1 MRKIFSHH
9 LRPTAGRAALVIW
22 ASGLLLLVL
31 CSLWAMRAD
40 RESARERLAVQA
52 RNTAVQLAA
61 LLAVPAWDVDELS
74 ARTIVMAAMED
85 ERIYAIQVQTL
96 QGMLEGQR
104 RNYQW
109 EPVPWDDEMAEDA
122 VAGLSPLRVEGRPV
136 GTVQVYVAPRVSQE
150 EAALVARRELW
161 RFALSAAFWT
171 AGLAVVFRL
180 RRGRRPE
187 AASGGH
193 MPGMPD
199 TVGTSD
205 ISQIAGTSGIS
216 DICALCGSPVTPAIP
231 GTPATAGMPGTA
243 TEVEMAQSAL
253 SGTAAQ
259 AEACPSAPYGPTP
272 ENRAAEELAALLPHA
287 AGEIISPALGLAFM
301 RRHDHVWQIT
311 AGMFRHCFAHAPG
324 LMSRLYEEG
333 DSVSLC
339 RLGYLLER
347 AAPCFGAERLAGAA
361 KDMQTALHGPDG
373 LRATLAVEECVLALD
388 EVLDSLR

>member
-1 MRKIFSHH
+1 MRNFFSSH
-9 LRPTAGRAALVIW
+9 LRLTSGRAALAIW
-22 ASGLLLLVL
+22 GTGLLLLAL

-40 RESARERLAVQA
+40 REAARERLAVQA

-61 LLAVPAWDVDELS
+61 LLAVPAWDVDELA

-85 ERIYAIQVQTL
+85 ERIYAIRVQTS

-136 GTVQVYVAPRVSQE
+136 GTVLVYVAPRVSHE
-150 EAALVARRELW
+150 ETALAARRELW
-161 RFALSAAFWT
+161 RFVLSVVFWSAA
-171 AGLAVVFRL
+171 LAVVFRL

-187 AASGGH
+187 DPAAEH
-193 MPGMPD
+193 M
-199 TVGTSD
+199 T
-205 ISQIAGTSGIS
+205 GTSGI
-216 DICALCGSPVTPAIP
+216 P
-231 GTPATAGMPGTA
+231 GTPGTSGIPGSPA
-243 TEVEMAQSAL
+243 EEKIPQAAEP
-253 SGTAAQ
+253 GTAAQ
-259 AEACPSAPYGPTP
+259 AEACPCTADCPTP
-272 ENRAAEELAALLPHA
+272 ENRDVAELEALLPHA

-311 AGMFRHCFAHAPG
+311 AGLFRHCFAHAPG

>member
-1 MRKIFSHH
+1 MRNFFSSH
-9 LRPTAGRAALVIW
+9 LRLTPGRAALTIW
-22 ASGLLLLVL
+22 AAGLLLLAL

-40 RESARERLAVQA
+40 REAARERLAVQA
-52 RNTAVQLAA
+52 RHTAVQLAA
-61 LLAVPAWDVDELS
+61 LLAVPAWDVDELA

-85 ERIYAIQVQTL
+85 ERIYAIRVQTS

-122 VAGLSPLRVEGRPV
+122 VAGLSPLLVEGRPV
-136 GTVQVYVAPRVSQE
+136 GTVLVYVAPRVSHE
-150 EAALVARRELW
+150 ETALAARRELW
-161 RFALSAAFWT
+161 RFVLSAAFWT
-171 AGLAVVFRL
+171 AALVVVFRL

-187 AASGGH
+187 GPAAAH
-193 MPGMPD
+193 M
-199 TVGTSD
+199 
-205 ISQIAGTSGIS
+205 A
-216 DICALCGSPVTPAIP
+216 
-231 GTPATAGMPGTA
+231 GTPAMPA
-243 TEVEMAQSAL
+243 TPAEEEIPQAAE

-259 AEACPSAPYGPTP
+259 AEACPCTADCPTP
-272 ENRAAEELAALLPHA
+272 ESRDVAELEALLPHA

-311 AGMFRHCFAHAPG
+311 AGLFRHCFAHAPG